1 MKKRLIGLL
10 SVFLLLLFVSTALA
24 VTLTCQPT
32 SQQTGSAACVES
44 ACHFFGIAVI
54 TDGTNNVTIDIYDN
68 ASAASGTKL
77 IPTWVIPTSATNL
90 AAGYDAPVP
99 IRCKN
104 GIYVDVTCSGDVK
117 YIVYYSD

>member
-1 MKKRLIGLL
+1 MKRRLIGVLL
-10 SVFLLLLFVSTALA
+10 VLLFTATTVFGA
-24 VTLTCQPT
+24 TLTCRPT
-32 SQQTGSAACVES
+32 TQLDDDAACVAA
-44 ACHFFGIAVI
+44 ACHFYGIAVI
-54 TDGTNNVTIDIYDN
+54 TDGTYAVTVDIYDN

-104 GIYVDVTCSGDVK
+104 GIYVDVTCTGDVK
-117 YIVYYSD
+117 YIVYYSR